1 MIIFVGR
8 AAASLPSTLTT
19 PFSAS
24 AATPSG
30 FLSALFAP
38 TAAAFVS
45 VSAVPPLTTG
55 TSVPS
60 VGAPTY
66 VLAPASAPT
75 IPTSTI
81 FSASA
86 PYSITFSA
94 FLFNVT
100 FLLHIFCRWH
110 IWWSLVFSL
119 VWLAKDQEI
128 VNKKGFIKIYITC
141 CNMFNILRQHNTS
154 IKNKKRYAEK
164 NY

>member
-8 AAASLPSTLTT
+8 AAASLPSTPTA

-75 IPTSTI
+75 STI
-81 FSASA
+81 FPASA

-100 FLLHIFCRWH
+100 FLLHIFCR
-110 IWWSLVFSL
+110 
-119 VWLAKDQEI
+119 
-128 VNKKGFIKIYITC
+128 
-141 CNMFNILRQHNTS
+141 
-154 IKNKKRYAEK
+154 
-164 NY
+164 